1 MSKMKDLTA
10 IKHDVRNAVFA
21 RDSWEDT
28 PCCQAFTVASQAG

>member
-10 IKHDVRNAVFA
+10 IKHDVRTAVFA

-28 PCCQAFTVASQAG
+28 PCCQAYTAVSPVG